1 MVRLEECPFTFSKQ
15 FGTVMTHGK
24 VVRPLGIPGL
34 SRFCGSTT
42 LAANTFCAN
51 LKGEKGRQVETGVSS
66 KVQSGID
73 CAAVL

>member
-1 MVRLEECPFTFSKQ
+1 MSLTFSKQ
-15 FGTVMTHGK
+15 FGTVMTPGE

-51 LKGEKGRQVETGVSS
+51 LKGEKGRQVEAGVRNEQTCE

-73 CAAVL
+73 CAALL